1 MNQRHNPIGKQ
12 ANMYEEIEAE
22 LGIQIPCALKYK
34 DPNGIHAALLIC
46 DKTGEVLAYG
56 INKRICPKTKPHGQ
70 TRYTVHAEQELLN
83 NFTRRQHQ
91 IKNKMRGAMT
101 LLSVRFSQ
109 TGVCGNS
116 RVCKSCAQ
124 IVSKKFGNLI
134 RKVKYMDG
142 TTKTWCEVSVE
153 QVCDIAVTSSG
164 DKRTIPPPING
175 Q

>member
-1 MNQRHNPIGKQ
+1 
-12 ANMYEEIEAE
+12 MYEEIEAE

-56 INKRICPKTKPHGQ
+56 INKHICPKTKPHGQ

-91 IKNKMRGAMT
+91 IKSKMRGAMT

-134 RKVKYMDG
+134 RKVKYMDSSKNWQE
-142 TTKTWCEVSVE
+142 TSVE
-153 QVCDIAVTSSG
+153 QACDIAVTSSG
-164 DKRTIPPPING
+164 DKRTVPPTIS
-175 Q
+175 